1 MEENDN
7 SPLSREDKI
16 LSELRQVKKLLTV
29 LLGTEDQPT
38 KEKFSRAAI
47 TKAASEFKK
56 MQAERGEW
64 VENSE
69 VSTIIKHAPYYPAKI
84 LIEEFKFKNYFK
96 RGSTYY
102 LKRKDL
108 IELNK
113 ELKKRNINL
122 ETYSNLLQDREKF
135 QKYIDNIS
143 QPERS
148 KKRIRFKIPEGLEN
162 IFTKPYSP
170 PNEELVRNEI
180 NALWEE
186 YEKYDLREYV
196 DLYYKNTYAVFK
208 YIYHW
213 DRYLDPKVKKH
224 CKSWCEKFNYANEA
238 LKRIL
243 EHKKKKI
250 LGKNEL

>member
-69 VSTIIKHAPYYPAKI
+69 VQKIIKTAPYNPSKL
-84 LIEEFKFKNYFK
+84 LIEEFQFKNYFK
-96 RGSTYY
+96 RGSNYY
-102 LKRKDL
+102 FKRKDL
-108 IELNK
+108 IDLNQ

-122 ETYSNLLQDREKF
+122 KTYSNLLDDKEKF
-135 QKYIDNIS
+135 QKYIESIS
-143 QPERS
+143 QREGT
-148 KKRIRFKIPEGLEN
+148 KKRRRFTIPEGLEN
-162 IFTKPYSP
+162 IFSQPYSP

-180 NALWEE
+180 KTLWEE
-186 YEKYDLREYV
+186 YEKFNLGEYI
-196 DLYYKNTYAVFK
+196 DLYYKKTHASFK
-208 YIYHW
+208 YLYYW
-213 DRYLDPKVKKH
+213 DKYLDPRIKKQS
-224 CKSWCEKFNYANEA
+224 KQWCEKFNYANEA

-250 LGKNEL
+250 LGENDL